1 MAFEHID
8 RFNIVATN
16 ILRALH
22 SSFPAAFHPTPKNI
36 GLTDEE
42 PVTVD
47 GDRVVS
53 EEYEKL
59 SNEVR
64 EVLNF
69 LVDEG
74 FVHDRQYRFGPS
86 HVISAKGLLALE
98 RIDPGFLAP
107 IIARM

>member
-1 MAFEHID
+1 MAIEHID

-16 ILRALH
+16 ILKALH
-22 SSFPAAFHPTPKNI
+22 SSFPATFHPSPKNI

-42 PVTVD
+42 PVIVD

-64 EVLNF
+64 QVLAF
-69 LVDEG
+69 LIDEG
-74 FVHDRQYRFGPS
+74 FVHDRQYSLGPS
-86 HVISAKGLLALE
+86 HVITAAGLTALE
-98 RIDPGFLAP
+98 RIDPAFPAP
-107 IIARM
+107 SIARM